1 MTTNK
6 PLRTFLFFTLFVIAI
21 GLQSCIKDNF
31 DLKEKLSTEF
41 AWNPELALP
50 LANADLTLA
59 DLVQLKEDTI
69 QYVSEVELGYG
80 TNAEDYVIQMRY
92 SIDSG
97 RAIDFTKLPIMSP
110 FDTTIYLDPVK
121 LDDIKLDAE
130 MPIPLVKLL
139 QDFFTT
145 QDLDDYNVYQA
156 NSPTDVT
163 QRSSISTATKKLPP
177 ISLPKID
184 YIILTEGKMSVN
196 LNNKYGV
203 PVSCELVVYTDSLG
217 NEVELGTFEFTN
229 IAPGSLGKDVVTF
242 NTTYLGSSISF
253 EFKSF
258 ELGAQSDANID
269 LTDIIS
275 FDIAFENIV
284 ASEGRAEV
292 PEQTITVDSLVYV
305 GVHDENQN
313 RKLRYLEIEEGL
325 INYKITSTIDLAT
338 DFSTQFISMMHNGDT
353 VTKHAKLDKNTPVVQ
368 SDWDLADHIL
378 DLTQNPTQA
387 YNQMPI
393 RLNYTVQTG
402 NEKISF
408 GPSQNINIQFTNKD
422 SLVFSYIE
430 GNYGKTHE
438 ELFSDTV
445 EFNIDEFIKNFSTGE
460 MTFYEPKLKLEFKN
474 PIGIEGI
481 LKLNLIGENSNGEK
495 IDLFAGHNN
504 EFKIAAP
511 SCDSVKEGLGVVTE
525 IELNNTNSNISE
537 FVSMLPNKIVYNGNF
552 ALNNSSEDE
561 DLIYNCISNKGN
573 AELSVDAELPMKIS
587 MKDFVLE
594 QEVILNENNLDNENS
609 EFGVDNIDYLRLYLS
624 MENSIP
630 LDARVEVY
638 MLDTTQANPNLG
650 LLTDAIILEAAPTN
664 DDGKVERGVSVEK
677 YSAII
682 DLSKDD
688 DDDRLN
694 QILKANKLLIKMYL
708 ETYGDGTKPIIFYTY
723 YGMKFN
729 LSVDTKFYYK
739 DRL

>member
-6 PLRTFLFFTLFVIAI
+6 TPQALLLFTLFVIII

-31 DLKEKLSTEF
+31 DLKDKLSTEF

-50 LANADLTLA
+50 LAKADLTLA
-59 DLVQLKEDTI
+59 NLIQLREDTI
-69 QYVSEVELGYG
+69 QYVSEVDLGYG
-80 TNAEDYVIQMRY
+80 DNADDYVIQMRY
-92 SIDSG
+92 AIDTG
-97 RAIDFTKLPIMSP
+97 QAIDFIRLPIMAP

-121 LDDIKLDAE
+121 LDDINIDAGL
-130 MPIPLVKLL
+130 PIPLVALL
-139 QDFFTT
+139 QDFFTS
-145 QDLDDYNVYQA
+145 QDLTDYTTYQA
-156 NSPTDVT
+156 NSPTNVT
-163 QRSSISTATKKLPP
+163 QRSSSTTRRLPSIP
-177 ISLPKID
+177 IPQID
-184 YIILTEGKMSVN
+184 YIILTEGKMSVK
-196 LNNKYGV
+196 LNNEYGV

-217 NEVELGTFEFTN
+217 NEIELGTFEFTN
-229 IAPGSLGKDVVTF
+229 IAPGSLGKDAITF

-258 ELGAQSDANID
+258 ELGAQSNANID
-269 LTDIIS
+269 LLDVIS
-275 FDIAFENIV
+275 FSFAFEDIV
-284 ASEGRAEV
+284 ASEGLAEV
-292 PEQTITVDSLVYV
+292 PEQTITVDSLIYV
-305 GVHDENQN
+305 GVHDQNQE
-313 RKLRYLEIEEGL
+313 RRLRYLEIEEGL

-338 DFSTQFISMMHNGDT
+338 NFSTQFISMTNNGDT
-353 VTKHAKLDKNTPVVQ
+353 VTKHARLDRNTPVVE
-368 SDWDLADHIL
+368 SDWDLSDHIL
-378 DLTQNPTQA
+378 DLTQNPTQP

-402 NEKISF
+402 NEKIRF
-408 GPSQNINIQFTNKD
+408 GPKQNINIQFTNED

-430 GNYGKTHE
+430 GNFGKTNE

-445 EFNIDEFIKNFSTGE
+445 EFNIDEFIENFATGE
-460 MTFYEPKLKLEFKN
+460 MTFFEPKLKIEFKN
-474 PIGIEGI
+474 PIGINGD

-495 IDLFAGHNN
+495 VDLFAGYNN
-504 EFKIAAP
+504 KFKIAAP
-511 SCDSVKEGLGVVTE
+511 SCDSVREGLSVVTK
-525 IELNNTNSNISE
+525 IELNNTNSNIKDFISL
-537 FVSMLPNKIVYNGNF
+537 LPNKIVYSGNF
-552 ALNNSSEDE
+552 ALNNSSEDGN
-561 DLIYNCISNKGN
+561 LIYNCISKKGN

-587 MKDFVLE
+587 IKDFVLE
-594 QEVILNENNLDNENS
+594 QEIALNENNLDNKDS

-630 LDARVEVY
+630 LDARVEVF

-650 LLTDAIILEAAPTN
+650 LLTDAIILEAAPTV
-664 DDGKVERGVSVEK
+664 DGKVERGINVEK

-682 DLSKDD
+682 DLPKDE

-694 QILKANKLLIKMYL
+694 QILKANKLLIKVYL
-708 ETYGDGTKPIIFYTY
+708 ETYGNGTEPTIFYTY